1 MPQLNPTP
9 WFLTML
15 LSWLIFALLI
25 QPKLLPFIP
34 TNTPSNK
41 LTQTTPTLSWNWP
54 WT

>member
-9 WFLTML
+9 WFLTMT
-15 LSWLIFALLI
+15 LSWLIFTMII

-34 TNTPSNK
+34 TNTPSTK
-41 LTQTTPTLSWNWP
+41 PTTITYTPSWNWP

>member
-9 WFLTML
+9 WFLIMT
-15 LSWLIFALLI
+15 LSWLTFTVII

-34 TNTPSNK
+34 TNIPSTKPTTITHTP
-41 LTQTTPTLSWNWP
+41 SWNWP